1 MWARAAG
8 GGQKTLSEEVPWGV
22 GVEGDTEWSEE
33 ESVDMGAFQ
42 AQRTAS
48 EIVLQLWDEP

>member
-1 MWARAAG
+1 M
-8 GGQKTLSEEVPWGV
+8 LSEEVPWGV

-48 EIVLQLWDEP
+48 EIVPQLWDEP

>member
-1 MWARAAG
+1 M
-8 GGQKTLSEEVPWGV
+8 LSEEVPRGV

-33 ESVDMGAFQ
+33 ESVDMGTFQ

-48 EIVLQLWDEP
+48 EIVPQLWDEP